1 MLARITSCS
10 FALLLGAT
18 SLLAASPD
26 GSSTTFQISSPTGI
40 PGKVLS
46 PGTYNLQVVDHVND
60 RYVLRVTNKA
70 GKDAAFF
77 LGIPKNDLTTN
88 STLAYWKNPVQGD
101 TYLRG
106 WNVKGQNA
114 ALTFAYPKNDAVAI
128 AKANDTQ
135 VPAIDPAGDG
145 IVNNTGL
152 SREEMHVV
160 TLWLLTPTSVG
171 PNSPG
176 GISAARYQEVA
187 RVERKPVIARLPH
200 TASPLPLVALL
211 GLFSLAG
218 AGALTRRRL
227 TEGTR

>member
-60 RYVLRVTNKA
+60 RYVLRVTN
-70 GKDAAFF
+70 
-77 LGIPKNDLTTN
+77 KNDLTTN